1 MQPALASRAGLVYAL
16 RVTRPRPTAETTPDA
31 VVIGAGVAGL
41 SVAWALAERGLAVH
55 VLEREPVPAAH
66 ASGRNAAMFHAA
78 LPDAVHV
85 PLARETRA
93 LYRSGALGAGLLDET
108 GSVARLPDLGTAEA
122 LLGALAAADLPGQ
135 AVTPEEAATRLG
147 GFSAETLAG
156 GALLWCP
163 TDGVLDVHAIILGLL
178 EALRARGARV
188 SFGRPVRGLVRDG
201 ARVVGV
207 QTDAGAITAAAVVNG
222 AGAWAR
228 DLGGGHLP
236 LRSPARHLAW
246 LRATVDPRT
255 PLYWDTARG
264 VYLRPDGG
272 GLLASPCDDV
282 EGAAPGGRF
291 DAAAQLAERLGGLSA
306 ALDRAELVRLW
317 PCRRTFAPDARFVA
331 GPDPVSPGLWWLTG
345 LGGRGMTAAPAAA
358 RLLAEALVDGAP
370 LPAELLPS
378 RLVHKY

>member
-1 MQPALASRAGLVYAL
+1 MQPGLACRAHLVYAFGVTGL
-16 RVTRPRPTAETTPDA
+16 RTSRETADA

-41 SVAWALAERGLAVH
+41 SGAWALAERGLAVH

-93 LYRSGALGAGLLDET
+93 LYRSGALGEGLLDET
-108 GSVARLPDLGTAEA
+108 GSIARLPDEATATA
-122 LLGALAAADLPGQ
+122 LLSALAEADLPAQ
-135 AVTPEEAATRLG
+135 TVTPDEAARRLG
-147 GFSAETLAG
+147 GFSAPALAG
-156 GALLWCP
+156 GPLLHCP
-163 TDGVLDVHAIILGLL
+163 TDGVLDVHAIILGLC
-178 EALRARGARV
+178 EALRALGARV
-188 SFGRPVRGLVRDG
+188 TFGRPVRALHRDG

-207 QTDAGAITAAAVVNG
+207 HTDAGTIPAAAVVNA

-228 DLGGGHLP
+228 GLGGGHLP
-236 LRSPARHLAW
+236 LSSPARHLAW
-246 LRATVDPRT
+246 LRATIDPRT
-255 PLYWDTARG
+255 PLFWDVARG

-282 EGAAPGGRF
+282 DAIAPGGRF
-291 DAAAQLAERLGGLSA
+291 DAAVQLAERMGGLSPA
-306 ALDRAELVRLW
+306 IDRAELVRLW

-331 GPDPVSPGLWWLTG
+331 GPDPLAQGLYWLTG

-358 RLLAEALVDGAP
+358 RLLAGALVDGTP
-370 LPAELLPS
+370 LPAEMLPGRLL
-378 RLVHKY
+378 HKY